1 MHVSVEDV
9 DEPPE
14 FLMPFYYV
22 EVPEDV
28 EIGTIF
34 TSVSARDPDRAIRY
48 IAECMLSDGNNYSNS
63 TVTQGNVI
71 EQAITLRPVNQNVI
85 AAVITAQA

>member
-14 FLMPFYYV
+14 FRVPFYYV

-34 TSVSARDPDRAIRY
+34 TSVSARDPDMAIRY
-48 IAECMLSDGNNYSNS
+48 IAECMLSEGNNYSILTNS
-63 TVTQGNVI
+63 YSGKCY
-71 EQAITLRPVNQNVI
+71 
-85 AAVITAQA
+85 